1 MIAQLTGTI
10 TRMHHNPI
18 VLDVHDVGYAV
29 YVPLRLLNAISIG
42 QRLTVLI
49 HAHIREDAFMLFGF
63 STEDELTLFEL
74 LLGVSGIGPKTALAV
89 LDRGSSAIKHAIIAS
104 DVDFFTEVPRLG
116 KKNAQKI
123 IIELKSKLG
132 SSSDLDLSDE
142 AGTDTKQI
150 IAALVSMGFDSKEA
164 KEAVKKIPASGSLE
178 EKVKHALKT
187 LG

>member
-1 MIAQLTGTI
+1 MIAHLSGTAI
-10 TRMHHNPI
+10 RMQHNPI
-18 VLDVHDVGYAV
+18 VIDVHDVGYAV
-29 YVPLRLLNAISIG
+29 YVPQRILTTITMG
-42 QRLTVLI
+42 QRVSLLI
-49 HAHIREDAFMLFGF
+49 HSHIREDAFMLFGF
-63 STEDELTLFEL
+63 STEDDLSLFEL

-89 LDRGSSAIKHAIIAS
+89 LDRGSAAIKRAIVAS
-104 DVDFFTEVPRLG
+104 DVEFFTEVPRLG

-142 AGTDTKQI
+142 EGTDTKQI

-164 KEAVKKIPASGSLE
+164 KEALKKVPSTGSLE
-178 EKVKHALKT
+178 EKVKLALKT